1 MFDPSVAD
9 NWFPYLFSEK
19 VGRKFWYESTIKDD
33 WRVHVHAFQNQI
45 IDIYA
50 VGFLS
55 SPLSHQS
62 RLDATAK
69 AQGVRTWMNTRGP
82 LNLDYC
88 GILFFETYTH

>member
-69 AQGVRTWMNTRGP
+69 AQA
-82 LNLDYC
+82 C
-88 GILFFETYTH
+88 TYVDEYQRPP